1 MRKDPS
7 RIEASKIGK
16 NTTSSKKMLWLGKTS
31 HMLVYCAQST
41 RKKNCQGG
49 QKCQWG
55 GTQPPIPPYWTALR

>member
-31 HMLVYCAQST
+31 HMLGYCAQST
-41 RKKNCQGG
+41 RRKKIVRGDKNVNGAG
-49 QKCQWG
+49 LN
-55 GTQPPIPPYWTALR
+55 PPYPHIGQL